1 MLSLPLLLSFLHR
14 GLPGLREHRLRLL
27 LFHLCPECASATRD
41 QAWLSLGQPRFRLL
55 QNRRGAPAPWWRG
68 QGPDTASSEQETP
81 LVGAGGGSMASTLT
95 PHRFQIPLWPWGGGR
110 RGLQRHWG
118 GGSLLPTLRGP
129 GRAPP
134 AFGAAHGPV
143 DFAASRQPAPEEE
156 GCPGAH
162 PPTAA
167 PGRLSTSHLQQKPLG
182 AW

>member
-1 MLSLPLLLSFLHR
+1 MSTACGSCCFISAPNV
-14 GLPGLREHRLRLL
+14 PLRLETRPGSL
-27 LFHLCPECASATRD
+27 WGNPASGFSRTE
-41 QAWLSLGQPRFRLL
+41 G
-55 QNRRGAPAPWWRG
+55 GAPAPWWRG

-81 LVGAGGGSMASTLT
+81 LVGAGGGSMASTRT

-134 AFGAAHGPV
+134 AFGAAHGPE